1 MILKNKKGFTLIEL
15 VVVIFVIV
23 IVFGLVAG
31 MVGFSTR
38 FFRDENTQVMS
49 QESLRL
55 IAVDFEKDIRR
66 STGFERIDDNNFLVK
81 EVSSGLD
88 VTYTLTNDFRVL
100 RNGAL
105 IGERIQV
112 FDPSIEDE
120 GSSIL
125 LTIES
130 RPDGRNK
137 VNQIEFRIYIRGG
150 D

>member
-1 MILKNKKGFTLIEL
+1 MILKDRKGFTLIEL
-15 VVVIFVIV
+15 VVVVAVVV

-31 MVGFSTR
+31 LVGFSTR

-55 IAVDFEKDIRR
+55 IALDFEKDIRR
-66 STGFERIDDNNFLVK
+66 SNGFEKIDDNNFLVK
-81 EVSSGLD
+81 EVSAGVD
-88 VTYTLTNDFRVL
+88 VMYTLTNDFRVL

-105 IGERIQV
+105 IGERV
-112 FDPSIEDE
+112 ESFDPSIEDE
-120 GSSIL
+120 GTSIL
-125 LTIES
+125 LTIVS
-130 RPDGRNK
+130 RPDGRGK